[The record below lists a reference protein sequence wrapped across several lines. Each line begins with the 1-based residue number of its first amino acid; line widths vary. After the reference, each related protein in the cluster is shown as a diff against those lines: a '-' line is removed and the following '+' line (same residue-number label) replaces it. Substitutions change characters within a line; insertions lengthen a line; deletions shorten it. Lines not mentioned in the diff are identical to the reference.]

1 MSRRVAYLNARLVDP
16 ASGLDTVGALL
27 TENGRIADLGPA
39 LTADGVPADAEVVD
53 CGGRV
58 LAPGLVDMRVKIGE
72 PGEDHK
78 ETIASVSEAA
88 AAGGVTA
95 LACLPDTDP
104 AIDSEPALEFV
115 ARRARE
121 IRRTKIFAC
130 AAVTRGCAGQELAE
144 LGLLSEAGAV
154 AFTDGRRAVA
164 DSLVMMRA
172 LGYASAFDL
181 LLIQHP
187 EDPAL
192 AQGGVATAGAM
203 ATRLGLAPV
212 PREAEVILLERDLRL
227 VALTGARYHAA
238 HVSTT
243 AAIEALRQAKRRG
256 LPVTC
261 DTAPPYF
268 ALTEADIGAYRTFAK
283 LSPPLRGAEDRAAV
297 IAGLADGTIDAI
309 ASDHQPQDQESKR
322 VPFAVAEP
330 GGIGVETLLPLGLEL
345 VHNGHLDM
353 AAMLA
358 LVTCRPA
365 DLLRLPLGRLAPG
378 GPADLVVF
386 DPEIGWIVD
395 APTLRSKSKNSPFDG
410 RMVQGRAWRTVV
422 DGRTVFAADGAAAR

>member
-1 MSRRVAYLNARLVDP
+1 MSRRVAYVNARIVDP
-16 ASGLDTVGALL
+16 ASGLDAPGGLL
-27 TENGRIADLGPA
+27 TEDARIADLGPR
-39 LTADGVPADAEVVD
+39 LFADGVPDAETVID
-53 CGGRV
+53 CGGLV
-58 LAPGLVDMRVKIGE
+58 LAPGLIDMRVKIGE

-104 AIDSEPALEFV
+104 AIDGEPALEFV

-121 IRRTKIFAC
+121 IRSTKIFAC
-130 AAVTRGCAGQELAE
+130 AAITRGCAGAELAE
-144 LGLLSEAGAV
+144 LGLLAEAGAV

-164 DSLVMMRA
+164 DSLVMRRA

-192 AQGGVATAGAM
+192 VRGGAATAGAM
-203 ATRLGLAPV
+203 ATRLGLPPI
-212 PREAEVILLERDLRL
+212 PREAEVILVERDLRL
-227 VALTGARYHAA
+227 VAATGARYHVA
-238 HVSTT
+238 HVSTAET
-243 AAIEALRQAKRRG
+243 IEVLRQAKRRG

-283 LSPPLRGAEDRAAV
+283 LSPPLRGQADREAV
-297 IAGLADGTIDAI
+297 VAGLVDGTIDAI

-322 VPFAVAEP
+322 VPFAIAEP
-330 GGIGVETLLPLGLEL
+330 GGIGVETLLPMALEL

-353 AAMLA
+353 ARLLA

-378 GPADLVVF
+378 APADLVLF
-386 DPEIGWIVD
+386 DPDIGWIVD
-395 APTLRSKSKNSPFDG
+395 AEALSSKSKNSPFDG
-410 RMVQGRAWRTVV
+410 RMVQGRARRTVV
-422 DGRTVFAADGAAAR
+422 DGRTVFADDIAA